1 MERSDS
7 VRSTATAV
15 LPLIVAN
22 AARGLIIPVYS
33 AYSSTMLA
41 LQGYSGLE
49 IGAGLSLAKLL
60 EVLGFPLAGV
70 LTDRGFYRALIGLSV
85 ALVGL
90 AGLIVWLRPDIV
102 GVVAAYALMS
112 LSLSLWVPSRNRA
125 MAALLPFALRGRG
138 IALVSIAFNFSRI
151 VGPLIF
157 AYYFAGKGA
166 RQYQLGFLT
175 MGVPSLVS
183 AILAYTMLRSRLD
196 SLRGRR
202 VSLAALLSPP
212 NSGLRLLY
220 LYAVLSRAS
229 TGAWMALMGAVLVS
243 GLGLPEEAPGVYTSI
258 TAASWLLIGYFSGS
272 LADRIGMR
280 ASLLLAE
287 AAFTTSL
294 LIVSLIPFLGSAW
307 MLAIVFAAVLEAFAF
322 STYVSALNKL
332 LTTAKHVG
340 VETGRLNMFVS
351 IASMLGVY
359 MAGHAYEYSPL
370 LVPGTAL
377 ALHLL
382 ALLPLQK
389 MKVMKD
395 IA

>member
-1 MERSDS
+1 MERRGS
-7 VRSTATAV
+7 VHSTATAV

-22 AARGLIIPVYS
+22 AARGLVIPVYN

-41 LQGYSGLE
+41 LQGYSGSE

-60 EVLGFPLAGV
+60 EVLGFPLAGL

-85 ALVGL
+85 ALVGV
-90 AGLIVWLRPDIV
+90 AGIAVWLRPNIV

-112 LSLSLWVPSRNRA
+112 LSLSVWVPSRNRA

-138 IALVSIAFNFSRI
+138 IALVSMAFNFSR
-151 VGPLIF
+151 VAGSLVF
-157 AYYFAGKGA
+157 AYHFAGKGVK
-166 RQYQLGFLT
+166 QYQLGFLI
-175 MGVPSLVS
+175 MGIPSLVS
-183 AILAYTMLRSRLD
+183 ASLVYTMLRNRLD

-202 VSLAALLSPP
+202 ASLATLLSLPD
-212 NSGLRLLY
+212 SRLRPLY

-243 GLGLPEEAPGVYTSI
+243 GLGLPEEAPGIYTSI
-258 TAASWLLIGYFSGS
+258 TAASWLLMGYLSGS

-287 AAFTTSL
+287 AGFTASL
-294 LIVSLIPFLGSAW
+294 LIVSLIPFLDDAW
-307 MLAIVFAAVLEAFAF
+307 ILAIVSAAVLEALAF

-332 LTTAKHVG
+332 LTTARHVG
-340 VETGRLNMFVS
+340 IETGRLNMFVS
-351 IASMLGVY
+351 IASTLGVY
-359 MAGHAYEYSPL
+359 IAGHAYEYSPL
-370 LVPGTAL
+370 LVPGVAL
-377 ALHLL
+377 VLHLL

-389 MKVMKD
+389 MEAVKD
-395 IA
+395 TA